1 MAKPSKISGFPEW
14 LPEQKIAEDKIIG
27 AIKSIYESYGFVPIE
42 TPAVELL
49 TTLGSKGVIDKEIF
63 AVKRLRAEGDAE
75 AELGLHFDL
84 TVPLARYVA
93 QHEHELAFPFKRYQI
108 QKVWRGDRPQKGRF
122 REFYQFDIDIIGRN
136 DLPLACDAEVLSVV
150 GLVMNEFSVGGYEI
164 RINSRKLLAGL
175 YAALGLSGEAR
186 KKAIIAV
193 DKLLKIGADGVSR
206 ELAEING
213 VEPEKIATIL
223 ASTEIRCK
231 AGELAQAVA
240 GLGLRSEEIEQGVL
254 ELELVCGLLPES
266 VLANVVIDVS
276 LARGLDYY
284 TGVIV
289 EVGLLKYPEFGTVI
303 SGGRYDNLASE
314 FADQKLPGVGVS
326 IGLTRLMELLFSENL
341 VDTSKKSPSLVLV
354 TVYSEQDRA
363 HCNRIA
369 HELRSYG
376 VASEVY
382 YKAPKLGKQIEYA
395 EQRGI
400 RYVLFIDGV
409 TRAMQIKDLLT
420 KEQVA
425 VTSLAEWAEAL
436 AVSERVR

>member
-136 DLPLACDAEVLSVV
+136 ELPLSCDAEVLSVV
-150 GLVMNEFSVGGYEI
+150 GLVMNEFPVGGYEI
-164 RINSRKLLAGL
+164 RINNRKLLAGL
-175 YAALGLSGEAR
+175 YEAIGLSGEAR
-186 KKAIIAV
+186 KKAIAVV
-193 DKLLKIGADGVSR
+193 DKLLKIGPEGVSR
-206 ELAEING
+206 ELAEIPG
-213 VEPEKIATIL
+213 VGAEMVAAIL
-223 ASTEIRCK
+223 ASTKIRCK
-231 AGELAQAVA
+231 AGELARSVA
-240 GLGLRSEEIEQGVL
+240 ALNLSSEEIEQGVL
-254 ELELVCGLLPES
+254 DLEMICSLLPES

-289 EVGLLKYPEFGTVI
+289 EVGLVKYPEFGSVI

-314 FADQKLPGVGVS
+314 FTDQKLPGVGVS
-326 IGLTRLMELLFSENL
+326 IGLTRLMELLFSEKL
-341 VDTSKKSPSLVLV
+341 VDTSKKSPSQLLV

-363 HCNRIA
+363 HCNRVA
-369 HELRSYG
+369 QELRGYG
-376 VASEVY
+376 IATEVY

-395 EQRGI
+395 EQRGM
-400 RYVLFIDGV
+400 RYVLFIDGA
-409 TRAMQIKDLLT
+409 TKAMQIKDLIT
-420 KEQVA
+420 KEQVPVA
-425 VTSLAEWAEAL
+425 SLAEW
-436 AVSERVR
+436 SRERS

>member
-14 LPEQKIAEDKIIG
+14 LPEQKIAEDRVI
-27 AIKSIYESYGFVPIE
+27 ASIKRIYESYGFVPIE

-63 AVKRLRAEGDAE
+63 AVKRLRAEEGDE

-93 QHEHELAFPFKRYQI
+93 QHAHELAFPFKRYQI

-122 REFYQFDIDIIGRN
+122 REFYQFDIDIIERN
-136 DLPLACDAEVLSVV
+136 ELPLSCDAEVLSVV
-150 GLVMNEFSVGGYEI
+150 GLVMNELNVGGYEL

-175 YAALGLSGEAR
+175 YEAIGLGGDAR

-206 ELAEING
+206 ELALIPG
-213 VEPEKIATIL
+213 VGPEMIAKIL
-223 ASTEIRCK
+223 ASTKIRCK
-231 AGELAQAVA
+231 AADLAREVAAIGVGSEL
-240 GLGLRSEEIEQGVL
+240 IDQGVS
-254 ELELVCGLLPES
+254 ELTTICGLLPES
-266 VLANVVIDVS
+266 VLANLVIDVS

-303 SGGRYDNLASE
+303 SGGRYDDLASE
-314 FADQKLPGVGVS
+314 FTDQKLPGVGVS
-326 IGLTRLMELLFSENL
+326 IGLSRFMELLFSEKL
-341 VDTSKKSPSLVLV
+341 IDTTKKSPSQVLV
-354 TVYSEQDRA
+354 TVYSEDDRP

-369 HELRSYG
+369 HELRSCG
-376 VASEVY
+376 VATEVY

-395 EQRGI
+395 EQRGM
-400 RYVLFIDGV
+400 RHVMFIDSASKALQV
-409 TRAMQIKDLLT
+409 KDLVT
-420 KEQVA
+420 KEQKPVDSI
-425 VTSLAEWAEAL
+425 TEWARSLIET
-436 AVSERVR
+436 VR